1 MKECPQTNSK
11 FRWDKYESKQL
22 YWVEEELEAEWE
34 KTTSKMR
41 RAETEYQASV
51 GVGAAFENSLAPVDF
66 TPDAAGVEGYFHSP
80 KIKTCSLSTGFVL
93 GVFSRKRQCNRNQ
106 EL

>member
-1 MKECPQTNSK
+1 MGISCHERGPQTHLK

-66 TPDAAGVEGYFHSP
+66 TPDAAGVEGCFHWS
-80 KIKTCSLSTGFVL
+80 
-93 GVFSRKRQCNRNQ
+93 N
-106 EL
+106 